1 MFSFEELSAVSDCGW
16 PDMFNSG
23 VFVYKPSTETY
34 NKLIELA
41 KTEGSFDG
49 EFDFFCSK
57 LLKSLNKTDKI

>member
-49 EFDFFCSK
+49 KFIFFISF
-57 LLKSLNKTDKI
+57 LLKSLKTDKT